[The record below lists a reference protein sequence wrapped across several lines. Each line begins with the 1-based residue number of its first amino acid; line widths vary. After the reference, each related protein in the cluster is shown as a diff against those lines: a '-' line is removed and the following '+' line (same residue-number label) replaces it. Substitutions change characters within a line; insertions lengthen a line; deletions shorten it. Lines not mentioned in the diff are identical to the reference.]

1 MDLSE
6 GRSGLFPLRLRDL
19 ERTRR
24 STPVVLTI
32 DTEPDDA
39 WIDHRCDSVAN
50 VQQLLRLQE
59 LLDEFG
65 APATLLVTHKVAA
78 DDDACR
84 LLLQLRDKHGAEV
97 GAHLHPW
104 ETPPFLPSGID
115 VAHASFP
122 HEMPGDFFEEK
133 LMRLT
138 GLISKKFGAPRS
150 YRAGRWG
157 IVAAH
162 LPILERHGYVVDTS
176 VMPLTDWRGTM
187 GIPSAAGGRGGVDFR
202 TAPRSPYHPAYNDI
216 TKIGIARIL
225 EIPVTVAYSR
235 PVPSAIRRTYPLLPD
250 LARRVL
256 SRTRMLRAVA
266 ATPAEELE
274 ERLLPMLRSA
284 CAEKPC
290 VINWTIHSSEL
301 MLNGS
306 PSTRTQAD
314 LDSVFGRIRSLL
326 KLLAASGGIEFMT
339 LSQAANSWEGC
350 TPQVVRPVRESAPF
364 GDPPQAIKSAHA
376 SNGGPQVENAPAR
389 MGYILAASHSG
400 STLLAMLL
408 GGQNEI
414 CTAGELKITNLGNPD
429 AYRCSC
435 GEIIREC
442 SFWRRVADNMQKR
455 GFDFD
460 VTRAGTDFRGVQGW
474 YSRRLLAPLHSGA
487 MLEGLRDTALM
498 FSPEWRRDYPRIQNR
513 NAALVRSVLAAANKS
528 VVVDSSKVA
537 LRLKYLLRNP
547 DLDVRVIHT
556 VRDGRAVVLTYVDPY
571 NFADASDPRRRGGGS
586 GQKYGPQAMSIEE
599 AAHLWRRSNEEAE
612 AAIAQLPPDRVIRVR
627 YEQLCAD
634 PLSKVKRVSAFLGVD
649 PLAARLDFRA
659 SPQHVIG
666 NGMRHDKTSEIRL
679 DERWKS
685 VLTEQQLALF
695 DRVAGALNRHYG
707 YQ

>member
-1 MDLSE
+1 MELTE
-6 GRSGLFPLRLRDL
+6 GRSGLFPLRMTDRLRK
-19 ERTRR
+19 

-39 WIDHRCDSVAN
+39 WVDHRCNSVAN

-59 LLDEFG
+59 LLDDFG
-65 APATLLVTHKVAA
+65 ALATLLITHKVAS
-78 DDDACR
+78 DAEACKT
-84 LLLQLRDKHGAEV
+84 LLRLRDRHGAEI
-97 GAHLHPW
+97 GTHLHPW
-104 ETPPFLPSGID
+104 ESPPFLPSGID

-122 HEMPGDFFEEK
+122 HEMPGDYFEEK
-133 LMRLT
+133 LIQLT
-138 GLISKKFGAPRS
+138 ELITQKFGTPKA

-157 IVAAH
+157 IVADH
-162 LPILERHGYVVDTS
+162 LPILERHGYTVDTS

-187 GIPSAAGGRGGVDFR
+187 GIPPSQGGRGGVDFR
-202 TAPRSPYHPAYNDI
+202 TAPRSPYHPAYSDI
-216 TKIGIARIL
+216 TKLGSARIL

-235 PVPSAIRRTYPLLPD
+235 PVPGAIRRAYPLLPG

-256 SRTRMLRAVA
+256 SRTRMLHAVA
-266 ATPAEELE
+266 ATPAEEAE
-274 ERLLPMLRSA
+274 ERLLPMLKSA
-284 CAEKPC
+284 CAERPC

-301 MLNGS
+301 MVNGS
-306 PSTRTQAD
+306 PSTRTKSD
-314 LDSVFGRIRSLL
+314 LDRVFGRIRSML
-326 KLLAASGGIEFMT
+326 KLLSESGGIQFMT
-339 LSQAANSWEGC
+339 LSQAASTWESGSWPAAKPSRGAAPVAGPARSTNGNADGQESTVPENS
-350 TPQVVRPVRESAPF
+350 
-364 GDPPQAIKSAHA
+364 
-376 SNGGPQVENAPAR
+376 PAR

-435 GEIIREC
+435 GELIREC
-442 SFWRRVADNMQKR
+442 GFWQRVAENMRAR

-460 VTRAGTDFRGVQGW
+460 VARADTDFRGVQGW

-498 FSPEWRRDYPRIQNR
+498 LSPEWRRGYPRIQNR
-513 NAALVRSVLAAANKS
+513 NAALVRSVLAAANKR

-547 DLDVRVIHT
+547 ELDVRVIHT
-556 VRDGRAVVLTYVDPY
+556 IRDGRAVVLTYVDPY
-571 NFADASDPRRRGGGS
+571 NFADASDPNRRGGGS

-612 AAIAQLPPDRVIRVR
+612 AAIALLPPERVVRVR
-627 YEQLCAD
+627 YERLCAD
-634 PLSKVKRVSAFLGVD
+634 PLGKIKRVAAFLGVD
-649 PLAARLDFRA
+649 PAAARLDFRA
-659 SPQHVIG
+659 APQHVIG

-685 VLTEQQLALF
+685 VLTEKELAIF
-695 DRVAGALNRHYG
+695 DRVAGSLNRHYG